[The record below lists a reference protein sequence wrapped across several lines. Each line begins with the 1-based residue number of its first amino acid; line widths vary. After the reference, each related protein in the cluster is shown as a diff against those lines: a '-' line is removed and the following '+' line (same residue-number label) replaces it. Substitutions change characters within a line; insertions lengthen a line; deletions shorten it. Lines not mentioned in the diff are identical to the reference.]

1 MVQTADKLSQDAIAQ
16 CVASVVSS
24 RRAVRAFK
32 PDPVRRET
40 VEQILQEAAT
50 APSGANIQPW
60 RVYVVTGAVKDE
72 LARLLVAAHRAGKA
86 PAPAHFPEPLP
97 DLFRKRLIDFGAR
110 YYGSLGIDR
119 NDTEARS
126 RQTEKNF
133 SFFGAPVGLII
144 SIDRRLKPH
153 SWIDIG
159 LFAQN
164 LMIAAKARG
173 MDTCPQVAF
182 APFHAQIASHL
193 NMPAEEVTA
202 FGMSLGFGDPEA
214 AVNQTRMPR
223 ERVQDFARLLGFPD
237 RNPIADDAQAS
248 ERSASLPD
256 IDGNTPKQDVRI
268 AATIE
273 VADSKN

>member
-1 MVQTADKLSQDAIAQ
+1 MVKTASEWSQEAIAQ

-24 RRAVRAFK
+24 RRSVRAFK
-32 PDPVRRET
+32 PDPVCQET

-72 LARLLVAAHRAGKA
+72 LANILVAAYRAGAA

-97 DLFRKRLIDFGAR
+97 EHFRKRLIDFGAR
-110 YYGSLGIDR
+110 YYASLRIDR
-119 NDTEARS
+119 NDTAARS
-126 RQTEKNF
+126 RQTERNF
-133 SFFGAPVGLII
+133 SFFGAPVGLIF

-173 MDTCPQVAF
+173 IDTCPQVAF
-182 APFHAQIASHL
+182 APFHEQIASYL
-193 NMPAEEVTA
+193 SMAAEEVIA
-202 FGMSLGFGDPEA
+202 FGMSLGFSEPEA
-214 AVNQTRMPR
+214 EVNQTRMPR
-223 ERVQDFARLLGFPD
+223 ERVQDFACLFGF
-237 RNPIADDAQAS
+237 
-248 ERSASLPD
+248 SA
-256 IDGNTPKQDVRI
+256 
-268 AATIE
+268 AAGR
-273 VADSKN
+273 

>member
-1 MVQTADKLSQDAIAQ
+1 MVQTVSKWSQDAIAQ
-16 CVASVVSS
+16 CVASAVTS
-24 RRAVRAFK
+24 RRSVRAFK
-32 PDPVRRET
+32 PRPIRQET
-40 VEQILQEAAT
+40 VEQILQEAAA

-60 RVYVVTGAVKDE
+60 RVYVVAGTVKDE
-72 LARLLVAAHRAGKA
+72 LANILVAAHRAGAA
-86 PAPAHFPEPLP
+86 PPPTHFPEPLP
-97 DLFRKRLIDFGAR
+97 DLFRTRLIDFGAR
-110 YYGSLGIDR
+110 YYASLGIDR
-119 NDTEARS
+119 NDTAARS

-173 MDTCPQVAF
+173 IDTCPQVAF
-182 APFHAQIASHL
+182 APYHAQIASYL

-214 AVNQTRMPR
+214 EVNQTRMPR

-237 RNPIADDAQAS
+237 TAS
-248 ERSASLPD
+248 R
-256 IDGNTPKQDVRI
+256 
-268 AATIE
+268 
-273 VADSKN
+273 